1 MTVLQFSPKSRAD
14 DTTLKTIVADA
25 AKSGH
30 HAVEAEER
38 DDKRADIAARVESGK
53 PDEAIRAE
61 AEKGFDLLLL
71 GIDRPTAAG
80 SGFSAVVN
88 RIAQGFAG
96 PIALVMTGDRQDDV
110 AATEGFNILV
120 PVNGTDAARHGAEF
134 AFALSSPRASKI
146 TALHVANRKAAD
158 DKNSARARASGAG
171 DRNKKAVL
179 RDTTELGARY
189 GFRAVDTASHTDI
202 APDDAILEE
211 AKRTEADLIVIGATR
226 RVGDDLFLG
235 ETVANVLQEW
245 TGAIILVIAAREAVA
260 RENAAAA

>member
-1 MTVLQFSPKSRAD
+1 VLQFSGKAKAD
-14 DTTLKTIVADA
+14 DAALKTAVTEA

-30 HAVEAEER
+30 HAVGEGER
-38 DDKRADIAARVESGK
+38 QDKRADIVARVEIGK
-53 PDEAIRAE
+53 PEEAIKLE

-71 GIDRPTAAG
+71 GIDRPTGAAG
-80 SGFSAVVN
+80 GFSPVVN
-88 RIAQGFAG
+88 RIAQDFSG
-96 PIALVMTGDRQDDV
+96 PIALVMTGEKQGDPV
-110 AATEGFNILV
+110 AAEGFNILV

-134 AFALSSPRASKI
+134 AFALSPAQASKI

-158 DKNSARARASGAG
+158 DKKTTRTRAGNAG

-189 GFRAVDTASHTDI
+189 GFRAIDTASHADI

-211 AKRTEADLIVIGATR
+211 AGRIGADLIVIGASR

-245 TGAIILVIAAREAVA
+245 SGAIILVIAAREAVA
-260 RENAAAA
+260 RESAAAA